1 MTNTRVLDY
10 LLEYLTPRRRKLFDE
25 VIAQR
30 TNYLTVATQDVYQL
44 HNTSAVLRSC
54 DVFGIQNIHII
65 EERFPK
71 RIDKQIAMGAQ
82 KWVDVHRY
90 KTAKECIN
98 SLREKGYRI
107 VATSP
112 HERSQIPEDFSLD
125 QPSAL
130 FFGTE
135 KEGLSEEILS
145 EADTTLHIP
154 MVGFTESLNI
164 SVSAAIIL
172 HVLTERLRKSDFNW
186 KLAEKEK
193 MQLKFEWTKKSIK
206 NSEQIIERFLNQ

>member
-1 MTNTRVLDY
+1 MTNTKVLEY
-10 LLEYLTPRRRKLFDE
+10 LLEYLTPRRRQLFDK
-25 VIAQR
+25 VLAQR

-82 KWVDVHRY
+82 KWVDVNRY
-90 KTAKECIN
+90 KTAKECI
-98 SLREKGYRI
+98 SALRNKGYSI

-112 HERSQIPEDFSLD
+112 HEKSMTPEDFSFD
-125 QPSAL
+125 QPTAL

-135 KEGLSEEILS
+135 KEGLSEEILT
-145 EADTTLHIP
+145 EADRTLHIP

-172 HVLTERLRKSDFNW
+172 HVLTEKLRKSEKRWQLSDEE
-186 KLAEKEK
+186 KLELK
-193 MQLKFEWTKKSIK
+193 MEWTKKSIK
-206 NSEQIIERFLNQ
+206 NSDQIIERFLNQ